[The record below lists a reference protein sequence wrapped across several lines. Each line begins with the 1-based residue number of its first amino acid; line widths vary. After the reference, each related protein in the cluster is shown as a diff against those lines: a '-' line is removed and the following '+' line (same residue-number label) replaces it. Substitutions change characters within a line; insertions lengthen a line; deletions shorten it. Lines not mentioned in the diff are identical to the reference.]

1 MKKKNSN
8 YTRKNKKMNKKEKE
22 KIINGLITRLYKN
35 KDIKDSEDSTFCNKY
50 IIKGLTTSNYLKGY
64 KKKI

>member
-1 MKKKNSN
+1 
-8 YTRKNKKMNKKEKE
+8 MNKKEKE

-35 KDIKDSEDSTFCNKY
+35 KDIKDNGDSTFCNKY